1 MKRLYTRTRFETEV
15 KSNSQMAYWFHRYT
29 KKAFLRLVM
38 TFTKFADHP
47 MLSNCKQEAYAS
59 LCLLLFLLK

>member
-29 KKAFLRLVM
+29 EKAFLRLVM
-38 TFTKFADHP
+38 TFT
-47 MLSNCKQEAYAS
+47 
-59 LCLLLFLLK
+59 